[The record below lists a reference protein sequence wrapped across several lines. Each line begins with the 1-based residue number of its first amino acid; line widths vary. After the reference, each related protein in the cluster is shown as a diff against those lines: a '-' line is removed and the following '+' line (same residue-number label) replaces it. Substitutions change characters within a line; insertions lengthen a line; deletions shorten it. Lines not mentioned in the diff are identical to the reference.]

1 MNSLPISGAHVNFT
15 FSLII
20 DGSVLSLGSGSVT
33 SSSASSVCNPMA
45 TIRIKQMHFMADSLS
60 QIAQFPQRLNSFLF
74 AINHTMSSTVMSHST
89 TVYWYLYCRVSCP
102 GQLKE
107 NNSSFCVFRR
117 EVNFQ
122 FGLRTM
128 CLFSRTF
135 LVLFIFVDGLW
146 SNSRF
151 FRDFWSAI
159 LFAFKRSDHSSIYML
174 RTPRVYSF
182 VSPRFN

>member
-1 MNSLPISGAHVNFT
+1 MKMNSLPISGFT

-20 DGSVLSLGSGSVT
+20 DGSVLSLDSSSVVT
-33 SSSASSVCNPMA
+33 SSSANSVCNPMA
-45 TIRIKQMHFMADSLS
+45 MIRTKQMHFMTDSLS
-60 QIAQFPQRLNSFLF
+60 QIAQFPQRLDFFLF

-107 NNSSFCVFRR
+107 NNSSFWGFRR

-128 CLFSRTF
+128 CSFSRTF
-135 LVLFIFVDGLW
+135 LVLFIF
-146 SNSRF
+146 R
-151 FRDFWSAI
+151 R
-159 LFAFKRSDHSSIYML
+159 RSVI
-174 RTPRVYSF
+174 
-182 VSPRFN
+182 